1 MSARQSMFVL
11 AALAAT
17 AASVVASPAFAGGHG
32 TSARS
37 VGHINLAVGR
47 SSFTSAP
54 SPSHVHRLRN
64 ITVGRV
70 PPPSCPGG
78 CIKKNV
84 GQGDTIDNIPI
95 GSQPGDGTPL
105 NPGDGAWGTNNGNLP
120 GKGAYGN

>member
-1 MSARQSMFVL
+1 MFTRRSMFALV
-11 AALAAT
+11 ALAAT
-17 AASVVASPAFAGGHG
+17 AASIMASPALAGGHG
-32 TSARS
+32 
-37 VGHINLAVGR
+37 G
-47 SSFTSAP
+47 
-54 SPSHVHRLRN
+54 HRLRN

-84 GQGDTIDNIPI
+84 GQGDTIDGIPW
-95 GSQPGDGTPL
+95 GSQPGNGTPL